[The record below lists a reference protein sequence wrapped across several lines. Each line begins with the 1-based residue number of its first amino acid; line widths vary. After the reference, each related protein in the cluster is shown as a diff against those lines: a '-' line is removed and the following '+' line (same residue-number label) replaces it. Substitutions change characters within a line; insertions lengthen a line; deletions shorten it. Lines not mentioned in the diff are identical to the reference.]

1 MQVILIIIPF
11 LKIFNNFMTFQETQ
25 LILLI
30 IFHFNKYYEQL
41 QLSYR
46 EGGLGLDKRENELG
60 NKKEKWISHKMD
72 VKYLDNGA

>member
-1 MQVILIIIPF
+1 M
-11 LKIFNNFMTFQETQ
+11 
-25 LILLI
+25 ILLI